1 MMKDGEVVTILDEQY
16 VAVHDGGML
25 NCTSCDLC
33 DVDCST
39 VECIESGLI
48 FKKTEDTGKSSELIK
63 DEVFEIKDEVFE
75 IIERASLSLVD
86 VDIRGKSSEWI
97 RDYII
102 KNAFTK

>member
-1 MMKDGEVVTILDEQY
+1 MY
-16 VAVHDGGML
+16 
-25 NCTSCDLC
+25 CTSCDLC
-33 DVDCST
+33 DADCPI
-39 VECIESGLI
+39 VACIESELI
-48 FKKTEDTGKSSELIK
+48 FKKIEGTGKSSEL
-63 DEVFEIKDEVFE
+63 IKDEVFE

>member
-25 NCTSCDLC
+25 SCTSCDLC
-33 DVDCST
+33 DVDCSW
-39 VECIESGLI
+39 ECIESGLI

-63 DEVFEIKDEVFE
+63 DEVFKIKDEVFE

>member
-25 NCTSCDLC
+25 SCTSCDLC
-33 DVDCST
+33 DVDCSW
-39 VECIESGLI
+39 ECIESGLI
-48 FKKTEDTGKSSELIK
+48 FKKIEDTGKSSEL
-63 DEVFEIKDEVFE
+63 IKDEVFE

-86 VDIRGKSSEWI
+86 ADIRGKSSEWI

>member
-1 MMKDGEVVTILDEQY
+1 MMKDGETITILDEQY

-33 DVDCST
+33 DVDCSI
-39 VECIESGLI
+39 VECIESELI
-48 FKKTEDTGKSSELIK
+48 FKKIEDTGKSSEL
-63 DEVFEIKDEVFE
+63 IKDEVFE